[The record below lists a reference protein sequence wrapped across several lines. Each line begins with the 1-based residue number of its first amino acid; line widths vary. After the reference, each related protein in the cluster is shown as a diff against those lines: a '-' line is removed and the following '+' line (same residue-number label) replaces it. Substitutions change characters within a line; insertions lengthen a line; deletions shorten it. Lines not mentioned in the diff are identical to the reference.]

1 MNMTEQTKDHA
12 DVKFHP
18 PVLMAIHLAAA
29 LVLGWLVPLPL
40 PVPKFVN
47 VAGMTMVI
55 VGLVA
60 AFGALRQMIQA
71 HTSPDPHSPTT
82 SVVTTGVYR
91 FTRNPIYVGYLCV
104 LIGIPL
110 IFGNYWGVILSPLQ
124 VILFNRLII
133 QHEEAYLSEKFG
145 QEYLD
150 YKARVWRWI

>member
-1 MNMTEQTKDHA
+1 MTEQVKDHA
-12 DVKFHP
+12 EVRFHP

-29 LVLGWLVPLPL
+29 LLLGWLVPLPL
-40 PVPKFVN
+40 PVPAFVYG
-47 VAGMTMVI
+47 AGMIVVI
-55 VGLVA
+55 LGLVA

-71 HTSPDPHSPTT
+71 NTSSDTHTPTT

-91 FTRNPIYVGYLCV
+91 FTRNPIYIGYLCV

-110 IFGNYWGVILSPLQ
+110 IFGNYWGLVLSPLQ

-150 YKARVWRWI
+150 YKSRVRRWI